1 MEAPQMETAVMPL
14 VEEPATAAPPKL
26 EEQELDLLA
35 FELWRRASCSERA
48 TDEEWSDLERAVG
61 YHASCL

>member
-1 MEAPQMETAVMPL
+1 METAVMPL
-14 VEEPATAAPPKL
+14 VEEPETAAPPKL

-48 TDEEWSDLERAVG
+48 AGDEWSDLERAVG